1 MRLDNGSLAERKGR
15 MAVRE
20 RAKGKGKR
28 GRGVPREDI
37 RRPQETNKDA
47 LSTLQSHDDAQ
58 AWNAISDTRRTLW
71 TDQPGIKLLGPV
83 HT

>member
-1 MRLDNGSLAERKGR
+1 

-20 RAKGKGKR
+20 KEKEKKGEE
-28 GRGVPREDI
+28 VPPREDI
-37 RRPQETNKDA
+37 RRPQETNKRHIEHSADD
-47 LSTLQSHDDAQ
+47 DDAQ
-58 AWNAISDTRRTLW
+58 AWNAISDTGRKLW